1 LGDDFIVMDRG
12 AVVYAAGRDQV
23 DEGALKRAM
32 AI

>member
-1 LGDDFIVMDRG
+1 MDRG
-12 AVVYAAGRDQV
+12 SIVYACDKADM

>member
-1 LGDDFIVMDRG
+1 MDRG
-12 AVVYAAGRDQV
+12 SVVYAASAKDL

>member
-1 LGDDFIVMDRG
+1 MDRG
-12 AVVYAAGRDQV
+12 AVVYSCNRDDL